1 MGEYEVRLA
10 RSSDLMQW
18 TFVRT
23 LLPNADMPFLKKV
36 TTGSGSSSDAS
47 WILLTHEQ
55 WMRPGSETPSQLG
68 FKLYYNESQLAAGDP
83 FNSFV
88 APLTPGGYPGGGQE
102 PRCRRRGGGAARN
115 LGNETHT

>member
-36 TTGSGSSSDAS
+36 TTGS
-47 WILLTHEQ
+47 ILEKGDDRQ
-55 WMRPGSETPSQLG
+55 RQQQRC
-68 FKLYYNESQLAAGDP
+68 KLDLADTRAVDE
-83 FNSFV
+83 
-88 APLTPGGYPGGGQE
+88 AWE
-102 PRCRRRGGGAARN
+102 
-115 LGNETHT
+115 